1 MDATEK
7 AKWTEEAAADK
18 ERFAKENAAYLAKK
32 QPESLEAADNVN
44 PGEARETANKVED
57 EDASGS
63 DMDMDASHIH
73 ETMEAA
79 LVQSEVM
86 KENVKE
92 VDVSEKNVVKAR
104 TSVTKV
110 SKGKPSGKS
119 KVLALK
125 EAVGNTGNV
134 AQTSSVACSSGG
146 GEIPLP
152 VANYFAFLFSHWA
165 GVRQVWT
172 EI

>member
-32 QPESLEAADNVN
+32 QPESLKAADNVN

-63 DMDMDASHIH
+63 DMGASHMF

-79 LVQSEVM
+79 LVQSEAT
-86 KENVKE
+86 KENVRE
-92 VDVSEKNVVKAR
+92 VDVFEKKVVKAR
-104 TSVTKV
+104 ARVANV
-110 SKGKPSGKS
+110 AKGKPSGKS

-125 EAVGNTGNV
+125 EAVSNTGNV
-134 AQTSSVACSSGG
+134 AQTSSVACSSGS

>member
-44 PGEARETANKVED
+44 PGEARKTANKV

-79 LVQSEVM
+79 LVQSE
-86 KENVKE
+86 EATE
-92 VDVSEKNVVKAR
+92 AR
-104 TSVTKV
+104 GREEA
-110 SKGKPSGKS
+110 SKKPEGERDHR
-119 KVLALK
+119 A
-125 EAVGNTGNV
+125 
-134 AQTSSVACSSGG
+134 GG
-146 GEIPLP
+146 PARERHSTFRRHL
-152 VANYFAFLFSHWA
+152 
-165 GVRQVWT
+165 
-172 EI
+172 